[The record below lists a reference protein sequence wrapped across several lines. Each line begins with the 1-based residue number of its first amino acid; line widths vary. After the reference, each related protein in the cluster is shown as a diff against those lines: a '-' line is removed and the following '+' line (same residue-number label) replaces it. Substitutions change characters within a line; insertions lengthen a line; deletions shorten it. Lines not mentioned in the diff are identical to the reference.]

1 VVLIK
6 GGTYFEN
13 LIITKA
19 MTLKPLD
26 ENDDVIILAMK
37 HPTLTVKLEK
47 DKTLHLDGI
56 KLGHTGN
63 NFEMCIFYI

>member
-1 VVLIK
+1 
-6 GGTYFEN
+6 
-13 LIITKA
+13 

-47 DKTLHLDGI
+47 DKILHLDGI

-63 NFEMCIFYI
+63 NFEMHTFFIQGKFRKYTPR